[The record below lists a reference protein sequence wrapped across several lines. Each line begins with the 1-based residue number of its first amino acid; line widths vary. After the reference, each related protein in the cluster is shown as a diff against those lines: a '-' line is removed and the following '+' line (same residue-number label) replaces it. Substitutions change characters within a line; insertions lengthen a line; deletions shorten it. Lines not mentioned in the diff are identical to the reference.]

1 MQTFNTTDSKVARRC
16 RYDQHRGKKT
26 TVTVVGIARHRI
38 GPFRHGSSVQ
48 QPEALA
54 HHGHRQVEHRG
65 LTGANTR

>member
-16 RYDQHRGKKT
+16 RYDQHRGKKNRDRG
-26 TVTVVGIARHRI
+26 GIARHRI